1 MKKIKQLAL
10 VMGLILLAG
19 LSARAQAPSG
29 YLHYEGRGDYSISGR
44 RLSEQE
50 LHDLIGDSLYYETYL
65 SAQKQRRAGLPFVI
79 AGAGVMVTGVAVS
92 ATYAIVSKQ
101 NDPFDDPLFVV
112 GEVIAGV
119 GSLAVGAG
127 LALHFIGNG
136 RLKWIAEDCNR
147 RNGYAADFDFGA
159 TRYGIGFTV
168 HF

>member
-65 SAQKQRRAGLPFVI
+65 SAQKQRRIGLPIGIVGASLLTATGVWYAVAIDAPWIHEKDVIISSSI
-79 AGAGVMVTGVAVS
+79 AGGIG
-92 ATYAIVSKQ
+92 
-101 NDPFDDPLFVV
+101 L
-112 GEVIAGV
+112 IA
-119 GSLAVGAG
+119 SAG

-136 RLKWIAEDCNR
+136 RLKWIAEDYNR